1 MLQTRDALRA
11 ALAHRA
17 RRQWS
22 QAEAALQTAAEAAR
36 GDAAACAAVAD
47 VCSRFG
53 KFELAYELYDRAIVL
68 RPADSRYWFNRAAV
82 RRFLGQLD
90 AAEADYDRC
99 LALAPDD
106 SQAYLNR
113 SQLRTQSEQRNHVA
127 ALLQQLSR
135 HTLSWQDEVALR
147 FALAKEY
154 EDLGRHEQ
162 SWQQLAQGASL
173 RRRHLQYSL
182 GPDLATVDWLI
193 EAFPVDRPPA
203 SGADCAEPIFI
214 IGMPRTG
221 STLVE
226 RILGSHSQV
235 FAAGELSDLAL
246 AVVAAARGHLNGPET
261 RQALIAASAGVDL
274 ARLGADYLART
285 RASTG
290 HTPRFTDKMPL
301 NYLYCGLID
310 AALPNAS
317 IVHVTRHPMATCYG
331 IYKVLFEQG
340 YPFSYDLAEIGA
352 YYIGYRRLMAHWH
365 RRMPG
370 RILDVAYED
379 LVADPESQIRRLLDA
394 LGLSWEAGCLD
405 FHRNPAA
412 TSTASASQVRQP
424 IHTRALTQWRH
435 YTARL
440 APLRRQLEAAGI
452 DCA

>member
-11 ALAHRA
+11 ALTHRA

-22 QAEAALQTAAEAAR
+22 QAEAALRAAAEAAR
-36 GDAAACAAVAD
+36 GDATACAAVGD
-47 VCSRFG
+47 ICSRFG
-53 KFELAYELYDRAIVL
+53 QFELAYALYDRAITL
-68 RPADSRYWFNRAAV
+68 RPAASGYWFNRAAV
-82 RRFLGQLD
+82 RRFLGQL
-90 AAEADYDRC
+90 AEAEADYDHC

-106 SQAYLNR
+106 AQAYLNR
-113 SQLRTQSEQRNHVA
+113 SELRIQSEQRNHVA
-127 ALLQQLSR
+127 ALTQQLSR
-135 HTLSWQDEVALR
+135 LTLSWQDEVTLR

-162 SWQQLAQGASL
+162 SWQQLERGASL
-173 RRRHLQYSL
+173 RRRHLQYSV

-193 EAFPVDRPPA
+193 EAFPADRPPA
-203 SGADCAEPIFI
+203 SGTDSAEPIFI

-246 AVVAAARGHLNGPET
+246 AVVAAARGQLNGTET
-261 RQALIAASAGVDL
+261 RQALIAASARVDP
-274 ARLGADYLART
+274 ARLGADYLSRT

-310 AALPNAS
+310 TALPNAG

-379 LVADPESQIRRLLDA
+379 LVADPESQIRRLLGA

-405 FHRNPAA
+405 FHRNPTA

-424 IHTRALTQWRH
+424 IHGRALAQWRH
-435 YTARL
+435 YAAQLT
-440 APLRRQLEAAGI
+440 PLRQQLEAAGI